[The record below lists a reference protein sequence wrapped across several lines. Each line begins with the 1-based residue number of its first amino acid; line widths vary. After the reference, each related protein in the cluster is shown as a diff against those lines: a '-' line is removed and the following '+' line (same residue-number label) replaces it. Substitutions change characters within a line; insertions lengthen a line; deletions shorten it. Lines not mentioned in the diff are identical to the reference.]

1 MNVFTTGIVLVV
13 GLLCLVW
20 FSRRKRPVP
29 LESLEENAS
38 ADMEREYTD
47 DEIAL
52 LLGRAQMRRD
62 REKQLQRAG
71 LGRSRGALRAV
82 PFDEG
87 DDEAVEH

>member
-38 ADMEREYTD
+38 ADTEPEYTD
-47 DEIAL
+47 DELAL
-52 LLGRAQMRRD
+52 LLGRQELKRARA
-62 REKQLQRAG
+62 KLIARAG
-71 LGRSRGALRAV
+71 LGRSRGHLRAV

>member
-20 FSRRKRPVP
+20 FSRRKRPVQSDLP
-29 LESLEENAS
+29 NENAS
-38 ADMEREYTD
+38 DDFEREYTD

-52 LLGRAQMRRD
+52 LLGRAQMKRD

-71 LGRSRGALRAV
+71 LGRSRGHLRAV
-82 PFDEG
+82 PLDDS